1 MPPTRGHD
9 LKPLAFVY
17 LNIYSPDA
25 PHTGARLETEIVNT
39 LISINIGMPPTR
51 GHDLKRS
58 DPCAAWLAGRMPP
71 TRGHDLKL
79 T

>member
-51 GHDLKRS
+51 GHDLKLRS
-58 DPCAAWLAGRMPP
+58 VMHKYRL
-71 TRGHDLKL
+71 L
-79 T
+79 